1 MFVYQVLNLK
11 TTFLNLSY
19 FIAKRISFKQA
30 GGFSGTIHRIA
41 VGSLA
46 LGLGVSIL
54 AFMVLGGFQDTVSER
69 VFGFTGHYQVQ
80 RFQMSN
86 AFEEAPFSVN
96 SDFAKN
102 SRKLDFLTRTQSFA
116 HKAALLK
123 GDQEVEGVLMKGV
136 GRDFDTLAFS
146 QYLVDG
152 RMINLPDSGVSNE
165 IMLSRLIANKLT
177 LEVGDKVTMYFVQNP
192 PRFRRVEVV
201 GIFETYL
208 ENFDEKIVVGELQT
222 IRNLNGWAA
231 DQIGGLEVFVDNP
244 KKTYAYFPLIEDQL
258 DLDLKLIDSRDR
270 FMEIFDWLTLLDT
283 NVVVFISLIGFV
295 AIFNMGAVLFIL
307 IMERT
312 QMSGLLKA
320 MGARNSQ
327 IRKIFFWNGMKIL
340 GRGLILGNVIGIGI
354 GFLQDQFRLVP
365 LDAASYYMSYVP
377 IEWNWPVFIWLN
389 VGIALL
395 TTVVLWIPV
404 MVISRVDPIK
414 SIRFD

>member
-1 MFVYQVLNLK
+1 M
-11 TTFLNLSY
+11 NLSY
-19 FIAKRISFKQA
+19 FIAKRISFKKA

-69 VFGFTGHYQVQ
+69 VFGFTGHFQVQ

-86 AFEEAPFSVN
+86 AFEEAPFSLN
-96 SDFAKN
+96 SDFVKN
-102 SRKLDFLTRTQSFA
+102 SKSLPFLNRIQSFA
-116 HKAALLK
+116 HKAALIK
-123 GDQEVEGVLMKGV
+123 GDEEVEGILMKGV
-136 GRDFDTLAFS
+136 GSDFDTLSFAK
-146 QYLVDG
+146 YLTEG
-152 RMINLPDSGVSNE
+152 RMLHLPDSGVSNE
-165 IMLSRLIANKLT
+165 ILLSKFVANKL
-177 LEVGDKVTMYFVQNP
+177 LLKVGDKVTLYFVQNP

-208 ENFDEKIVVGELQT
+208 ENFDEKIVIGELQT
-222 IRNLNGWAA
+222 IRNLNGWTA
-231 DQIGGLEVFVDNP
+231 DQVGGLEVFVDDP
-244 KKTYAYFPLIEDQL
+244 KKATTYFPMIEAVV

-270 FMEIFDWLTLLDT
+270 FLEIFDWLTLLDT

-295 AIFNMGAVLFIL
+295 AVFNMGAILFIL

-312 QMSGLLKA
+312 QMIGLLKA
-320 MGARNSQ
+320 LGARNVQ

-340 GRGLILGNVIGIGI
+340 GRGLLLGNLIGLGI
-354 GFLQDQFRLVP
+354 GFLQDQFRIIP

-377 IEWNWPVFIWLN
+377 IEWNWPMFIWLN
-389 VGIALL
+389 IGISVLTAL
-395 TTVVLWIPV
+395 VLWIPV
-404 MVISRVDPIK
+404 LVISRIDPIK

>member
-1 MFVYQVLNLK
+1 M
-11 TTFLNLSY
+11 NLSY

-86 AFEEAPFSVN
+86 AFEEVPFSLN
-96 SDFAKN
+96 SEFSQN
-102 SRKLDFLTRTQSFA
+102 TEKLPFLTRTQTFA

-123 GDQEVEGVLMKGV
+123 GDEEVEGILMKGV
-136 GRDFDTLAFS
+136 GKDFDTLAFA
-146 QYLVDG
+146 QYLVEG
-152 RMINLPDSGVSNE
+152 RMIHLPDSGVSNE
-165 IMLSRLIANKLT
+165 VMLSSLIANKLT

-222 IRNLNGWAA
+222 IRNLNGWTV
-231 DQIGGLEVFVDNP
+231 DQVGGLEIFVDNP
-244 KKTYAYFPLIEDQL
+244 KKTENYFPLIEDEL
-258 DLDLKLIDSRDR
+258 DLDLKLVDSRKR
-270 FMEIFDWLTLLDT
+270 FLEIFDWLTLLDT
-283 NVVVFISLIGFV
+283 NVIVFVSLIGFV
-295 AIFNMGAVLFIL
+295 AIFNMGAILFIL

-312 QMSGLLKA
+312 QMIGLLKA

-340 GRGLILGNVIGIGI
+340 GRGLVLGNLIGLGI
-354 GFLQDQFRLVP
+354 GFLQYQFRLVP

-377 IEWNWPVFIWLN
+377 IEWNWPVFVALN
-389 VGIALL
+389 IGIALL
-395 TTVVLWIPV
+395 TSLVLWIPV

>member
-1 MFVYQVLNLK
+1 M
-11 TTFLNLSY
+11 NLSY

-41 VGSLA
+41 VWSLA

-54 AFMVLGGFQDTVSER
+54 AFMVLGGFQNTVSER

-86 AFEEAPFSVN
+86 AFEEAPFSLN
-96 SDFAKN
+96 SDFFQN
-102 SRKLDFLTRTQSFA
+102 SQQLDFITKTQSFA

-123 GDQEVEGVLMKGV
+123 GDEEVEGILMKGV

-146 QYLVDG
+146 KYLVEG
-152 RMINLPDSGVSNE
+152 RMLHLPDSGTSNE
-165 IMLSRLIANKLT
+165 VVLSRVIANKL
-177 LEVGDKVTMYFVQNP
+177 LLNVGDKMTVYFVQNP

-208 ENFDEKIVVGELQT
+208 ENFDEKIVIGELQT
-222 IRNLNGWAA
+222 IRNLNGWSA
-231 DQIGGLEVFVDNP
+231 DQIGGLEVFVDDP
-244 KKTYAYFPLIEDQL
+244 KQTEAYFAQIENAL
-258 DLDLKLIDSRDR
+258 DFDLKLVESRGR
-270 FMEIFDWLTLLDT
+270 FLEIFDWLTLLDT

-295 AIFNMGAVLFIL
+295 AIFNMGAILFIL

-312 QMSGLLKA
+312 QMIGLLKA
-320 MGARNSQ
+320 LGTRNAQ
-327 IRKIFFWNGMKIL
+327 IRRIFFWNGMKIL
-340 GRGLILGNVIGIGI
+340 GRGLILGNAIGIGI
-354 GFLQDQFRLVP
+354 GFLQDRFKLVP

-377 IEWNWPVFIWLN
+377 IEWNWPVFVWLN
-389 VGIALL
+389 VGITILTAL
-395 TTVVLWIPV
+395 VLWIPV
-404 MVISRVDPIK
+404 LVISRVDPIK